1 MHDWL
6 GLLRSTTDRF
16 ATVVATGDPDAP
28 VTHCPGWR
36 LRDLADHLGGVHQ
49 WAAHAVVAGTPD
61 LEPEP
66 AGALEAEPLADWYR
80 GHADRL
86 IQVLAERPEDRP
98 AWAMDPSNRTAGFWR
113 RRQVHE
119 TRLHL
124 WDAEL
129 AVGEPTPIDPPLA
142 WDGVLEVVDVVYPR
156 QVRLDRIPPWRAGS
170 SWSRR
175 TDRGA
180 AVSGRVSRS
189 RCGRAPRHCCACSGI
204 APTRTPRASTHGPVS
219 CSPPRSHRDAG
230 PASAYAGWV
239 SRSRWLITAETPSP
253 RIVTP

>member
-156 QVRLDRIPPWRAGS
+156 QVRLDRIPPLAGRLELVATDGPWRSGLGAGEPIEVRASAETLLRLLWHRADPHAEGVDPRAGVLLA
-170 SWSRR
+170 
-175 TDRGA
+175 A
-180 AVSGRVSRS
+180 AV
-189 RCGRAPRHCCACSGI
+189 
-204 APTRTPRASTHGPVS
+204 TP
-219 CSPPRSHRDAG
+219 
-230 PASAYAGWV
+230 
-239 SRSRWLITAETPSP
+239 
-253 RIVTP
+253 